1 MKITGKVKMLIR
13 DDVKKWLTDRP
24 HYIYQNIF
32 NEYAK
37 NMALLFGI
45 EYTVIRKMIKE
56 YIEASDH
63 EVVVEN
69 SDGSF

>member
-1 MKITGKVKMLIR
+1 MKITGKVKVLIR
-13 DDVKKWLTDRP
+13 DDVKMWLRDRP

-37 NMALLFGI
+37 NMASLFGI
-45 EYTVIRKMIKE
+45 EYAVIRKMIKE

-63 EVVVEN
+63 EISIEN